1 MVFKI
6 VAGIGAFAISSIAF
20 SAVTL
25 SVPEEIK
32 IVAINDQE
40 IGTNFLRSNNKIKL
54 KLIWAVFVTLV
65 GTFLMPFMKAGD
77 RWSRETFSTTM
88 GYENSVLLFA
98 GFMIP
103 IMSYLIYSEY
113 KNMIRKKF
121 DIERDLR
128 LLEKEYHKQ

>member
-1 MVFKI
+1 MKI
-6 VAGIGAFAISSIAF
+6 TELEYLKRRQYFENQ
-20 SAVTL
+20 L
-25 SVPEEIK
+25 K
-32 IVAINDQE
+32 Q
-40 IGTNFLRSNNKIKL
+40 NNKIKL

-88 GYENSVLLFA
+88 GYENSVFLF
-98 GFMIP
+98 GVFMIP
-103 IMSYLIYSEY
+103 VMSYLIYGEY